1 MLTNVIEEHVATR
14 FNPEDGNTTFLQ
26 NVCNQVLD
34 NTVLQNTHTDTQR
47 ESPSLRKFQNPEP
60 VCHAFKLLKIT

>member
-1 MLTNVIEEHVATR
+1 VLINVIEELVTTR

-34 NTVLQNTHTDTQR
+34 NTVLLKHTHNANLLLC
-47 ESPSLRKFQNPEP
+47 EN
-60 VCHAFKLLKIT
+60 FKTLKLYFTLLNY